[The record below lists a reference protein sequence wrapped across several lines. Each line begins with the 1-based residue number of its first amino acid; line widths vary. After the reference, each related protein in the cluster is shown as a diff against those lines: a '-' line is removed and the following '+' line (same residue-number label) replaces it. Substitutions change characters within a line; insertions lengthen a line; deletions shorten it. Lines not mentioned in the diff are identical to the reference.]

1 MTTKEEGIIQVN
13 IRLYR
18 KQLDEVDKRLKESKF
33 KSRSEYLRNL
43 IESHIKEEE
52 DKKKIEDNLM
62 ESERILNSFRT
73 MKESLE
79 ALFELSD
86 MDPKMKEE
94 GLAVLREEERG

>member
-1 MTTKEEGIIQVN
+1 MTDEERETTQIN
-13 IRLYR
+13 IRIYKDQLN
-18 KQLDEVDKRLKESKF
+18 QLDKYVEESTH

-94 GLAVLREEERG
+94 ALAVLREEERG